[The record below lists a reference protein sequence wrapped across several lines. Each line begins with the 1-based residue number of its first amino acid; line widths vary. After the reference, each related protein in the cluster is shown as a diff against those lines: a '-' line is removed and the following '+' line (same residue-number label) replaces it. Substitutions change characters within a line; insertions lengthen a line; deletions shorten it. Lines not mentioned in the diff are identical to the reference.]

1 MLNYSVAELRLISS
15 CDGASSSSDE
25 QAVKDTIENKAKRI
39 AIKEKCNFF
48 ISCARYADS

>member
-1 MLNYSVAELRLISS
+1 MLVLISPE
-15 CDGASSSSDE
+15 AEVSSSSEDE